1 MTASAFMSEP
11 VYSAEASLDSLTAAP
26 PSRTSQRDI
35 WSSECSYLKQWCGH
49 TLCTSCAS
57 GVCIH
62 KRLLGAEPGAAP
74 VLGGNPRN
82 PRGTPGMHRPLPRAG
97 SGAEK
102 WSTLGRPL
110 PRCMVPGVLID
121 GVPPLSLCHPTSTRT
136 LRGTQPTRSHYFPSP
151 YATMPAYSAVRGPR
165 ASLLSCRPLP
175 PHRRC
180 GPSRRSAR
188 VQICPPLSGGVHHSP
203 RSIPRRA
210 PLLPFP
216 LRTGA
221 TPGL

>member
-110 PRCMVPGVLID
+110 PRCRNRWVFPSLLGGFSLSRIQVYFACIPMYSGVLLKI
-121 GVPPLSLCHPTSTRT
+121 HRI
-136 LRGTQPTRSHYFPSP
+136 F
-151 YATMPAYSAVRGPR
+151 AYSSVFDLALRIVKYFIYI
-165 ASLLSCRPLP
+165 L
-175 PHRRC
+175 
-180 GPSRRSAR
+180 R
-188 VQICPPLSGGVHHSP
+188 VFMCI
-203 RSIPRRA
+203 
-210 PLLPFP
+210 
-216 LRTGA
+216 
-221 TPGL
+221 